1 MARMHVMQRSDTQ
14 KVMDRIHQAL
24 GDRLAVSSLEPC
36 PVEFT
41 SSFIDMCATQS
52 CGKCTPCRVGLAQL
66 KRLIDS
72 VLDEQA
78 DERTLQLIER
88 TALSISLSADCAIGY
103 EAAAMALEAI
113 RGFRKDFEYH
123 IEHGCCGFQQST
135 RVPCVSGCPAGVDI
149 PGYIALVGAGRNTDA
164 VKLIRKDNP
173 LPIACGL
180 ICEHPCEINC
190 RRGMVDNPMN
200 IRGIKRYATDHM
212 ESDYRPEVAPA
223 TGKKVAVIGGGPA
236 GLTAAYYLA
245 LMGHAPTIYEQR
257 AQLGGMLRYGI
268 PSYRLPREEL
278 QREID
283 WLVDTG
289 IEVKTDVSV
298 GHDVSIQSLVDGY
311 DAVYVAIGAHSD
323 RKLGIPGENAEGV
336 TSAVDMLRKIGD
348 DIMPDFT
355 GKHVVVVGGG
365 NVAMDVA
372 RSSVRLGASAVDI
385 VYRRRKVDMT
395 AQDDE
400 IAGAIAEGCNL
411 MELNAPVEVVT
422 KDGKVAGLKVQPQII
437 GEKKNGRFA
446 PHNASCDPVV
456 VDCDIVAVAI
466 GQSIDSQAFEDFGMA
481 VNRGRILASSDGSI
495 LEMPGVFAG
504 GDCVSGPATVIRAV
518 EAGKTAAANIDRYL
532 GSNHVIT
539 TDVDIPPVQLTSK
552 TYCARS
558 NMTERPAA
566 ERKDDFNLMENCF
579 TEEEVL
585 QEASRCLRCDHFGL
599 GAFRGGRIEQW

>member
-14 KVMDRIHQAL
+14 KVMDRIHEAL

-41 SSFIDMCATQS
+41 SSLIAMCATQS
-52 CGKCTPCRVGLAQL
+52 CGKCTPCRVGLAHL

-72 VLDEQA
+72 VLDEKA
-78 DERTLQLIER
+78 DEQTLKLIEQ
-88 TALSISLSADCAIGY
+88 TALGISLSADCAIGQ
-103 EAAAMALEAI
+103 EAATMALEAI

-135 RVPCVSGCPAGVDI
+135 RVPCVSGCPANVDI
-149 PGYIALVGAGRNTDA
+149 PGYIALVGAGRNADA
-164 VKLIRKDNP
+164 VRLIRKDNP
-173 LPIACGL
+173 LPISCGL

-200 IRGIKRYATDHM
+200 IRGLKRYATDHM
-212 ESDYRPEVAPA
+212 EFDYCPVTAPP
-223 TGKKVAVIGGGPA
+223 TGKRVAVIGGGPA

-245 LMGHAPTIYEQR
+245 LMGQSPTIFEQR
-257 AQLGGMLRYGI
+257 AHLGGMLRYGI

-283 WLVDTG
+283 WIIATG
-289 IEVKTDVSV
+289 IQVKTGISI
-298 GHDVSIQSLVDGY
+298 GHDLSIQSLVDNF
-311 DAVYVAIGAHSD
+311 DAMYVAIGAHRD
-323 RKLGIPGENAEGV
+323 RKLGIPGEDAESV
-336 TSAVDMLRKIGD
+336 TSAVAMLRSIGD
-348 DIMPDFT
+348 GIMPDFA
-355 GKHVVVVGGG
+355 GKSVAVVGGG

-372 RSSVRLGASAVDI
+372 RSSVRLGASQVNI
-385 VYRRRKVDMT
+385 VYRRRQVDMT

-411 MELNAPVEVVT
+411 MELNAPVEVVAE
-422 KDGKVAGLKVQPQII
+422 DGKVKGLKVQPQII
-437 GEKKNGRFA
+437 GEKKSGRFA
-446 PHNASCDPVV
+446 PRDAACDPVV
-456 VDCDIVAVAI
+456 VDCDIVVVAI
-466 GQSIDSQAFEDFGMA
+466 GQSIDSQAFADFGMP
-481 VNRGRILASSDGSI
+481 VNRGRILASSDGSVI
-495 LEMPGVFAG
+495 ETPGVFAG

-532 GSNHVIT
+532 GYNHTMT
-539 TDVDIPPVQLTSK
+539 TDVDIPPVKLVSK

-566 ERKDDFNLMENCF
+566 VRKNDFDLMENCF
-579 TEEEVL
+579 TEEEAL

-599 GAFRGGRIEQW
+599 GAFRGGRTERW